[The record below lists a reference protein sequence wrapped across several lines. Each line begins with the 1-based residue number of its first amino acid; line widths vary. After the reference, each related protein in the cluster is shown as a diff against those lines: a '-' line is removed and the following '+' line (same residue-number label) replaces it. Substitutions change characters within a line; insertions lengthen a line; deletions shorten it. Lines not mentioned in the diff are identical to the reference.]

1 MQPLLLRPAPR
12 FPNLLSRSTEKR
24 PPRRATRPQR
34 QVSFSVRACDANHP
48 FGGGVPLRTPEPSLS
63 ALPVPAR
70 MRMCALENC
79 NLHNVASRPVS

>member
-1 MQPLLLRPAPR
+1 MQPLSLRPAPC
-12 FPNLLSRSTEKR
+12 FPNWLSRSTEKR
-24 PPRRATRPQR
+24 PPRTATCPQR

-70 MRMCALENC
+70 MRMCAPENR
-79 NLHNVASRPVS
+79 NSRNEVCLPVS